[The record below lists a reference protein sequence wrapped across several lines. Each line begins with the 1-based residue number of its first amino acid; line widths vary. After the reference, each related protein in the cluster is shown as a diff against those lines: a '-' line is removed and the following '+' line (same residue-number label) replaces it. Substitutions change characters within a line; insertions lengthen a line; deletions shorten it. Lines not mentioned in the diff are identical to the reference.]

1 MITNNYNYQLLHRV
15 EKEGRWKQDIQHTV
29 EERLDPSISMQES
42 AQKRSGKLQNIQFMW
57 RDSER
62 LTYARDA
69 LRLSS

>member
-42 AQKRSGKLQNIQFMW
+42 AQKDQENYKIFNLCGGIQ
-57 RDSER
+57 S
-62 LTYARDA
+62 A
-69 LRLSS
+69 